1 MCGILFTYKKASSFF
16 NASRYAMCNGEKKK
30 SEKLW
35 RKSEENK
42 NTEKKENELKTLELI
57 LLA

>member
-1 MCGILFTYKKASSFF
+1 
-16 NASRYAMCNGEKKK
+16 MCNGEKKK